1 MTKEVNHKYY
11 IQNII
16 FSFIII
22 DTRFSN
28 DNSELTLSEQIFDS
42 KIWRKDQSL
51 HKKDDSIG
59 NVKNKNDTNKN
70 KESNTN
76 NLNENNFSLNENFFN
91 QNTYIYEKNN
101 YGQKEFTENSRKLFT
116 FDQKEKISNTQK
128 VNNDVQSNIYNS
140 NNKQDNLSS
149 SMASLGISSLNKKL
163 PFSLQSKPF
172 NLNKKINTNENNKY
186 MNNNFSGNN
195 YNIHNISKLPLSKK
209 DKDLFSKIKEKVTK
223 ENLSPKNIK
232 KIKES
237 DKKLEKNISEPSS
250 KSSNSNTN
258 DDQILDNKIDENPDK
273 KDSNDDEDD
282 ILSEQKDEMEEGDN
296 KFLNINKVDSIKIHS
311 NFIPGHNYTG
321 SGFSHNSNTSSN
333 KSSINKKCNTEPNN
347 PQLYM
352 NDCPSGRSNNSGNQ
366 FVQGR
371 FGYGGGGYDNFYPG
385 RVYNPHSNYGYPFKS
400 SFLSTNTNSHNQ
412 SGQRFDSSYSSES
425 GQSPHFLGNMQSA
438 RYNNP
443 YQNNNTLPNN
453 NYIFPFVS
461 SVTPIGNRHVYTSS
475 FNSNESLFSRQPFSV
490 NTSSPYNKPEYKYGN
505 NNYGTKKENQVIN
518 LEEVALGKEN
528 RTTVMIRNIPIKY
541 DTTILEKEL
550 EPFEGKYD
558 CLYMPYDYDNEGNKG
573 YAFLNLTNP
582 YHVLLFYEYFNNRD
596 CLYFESKK
604 ICGLNYANFQGI
616 EEIKKHAKNYK
627 GKKKPVFFIC
637 TKDDHTNNIIEIPMK
652 YLSSVMKANPKMKYH
667 ENKMKNTFIV
677 DSFN

>member
-1 MTKEVNHKYY
+1 
-11 IQNII
+11 
-16 FSFIII
+16 
-22 DTRFSN
+22 
-28 DNSELTLSEQIFDS
+28 
-42 KIWRKDQSL
+42 
-51 HKKDDSIG
+51 
-59 NVKNKNDTNKN
+59 
-70 KESNTN
+70 
-76 NLNENNFSLNENFFN
+76 
-91 QNTYIYEKNN
+91 
-101 YGQKEFTENSRKLFT
+101 
-116 FDQKEKISNTQK
+116 
-128 VNNDVQSNIYNS
+128 
-140 NNKQDNLSS
+140 
-149 SMASLGISSLNKKL
+149 MASLGISSLNKKL

-282 ILSEQKDEMEEGDN
+282 ILSEQKDEMEEGDS

-596 CLYFESKK
+596 WLYFESKK

>member
-1 MTKEVNHKYY
+1 M
-11 IQNII
+11 
-16 FSFIII
+16 
-22 DTRFSN
+22 
-28 DNSELTLSEQIFDS
+28 
-42 KIWRKDQSL
+42 
-51 HKKDDSIG
+51 HKKDDSLG
-59 NVKNKNDTNKN
+59 NIKSKHEMNKN
-70 KESNTN
+70 KESNMNTN
-76 NLNENNFSLNENFFN
+76 NENNFALNENNCFQNASFFGENMTNFEK
-91 QNTYIYEKNN
+91 QNLQNAGHPRNANPKKFIQNVP
-101 YGQKEFTENSRKLFT
+101 YG
-116 FDQKEKISNTQK
+116 
-128 VNNDVQSNIYNS
+128 VNADIESNIYNAS
-140 NNKQDNLSS
+140 NKQNNNLSS

-172 NLNKKINTNENNKY
+172 NLNKKINRDEKNKY
-186 MNNNFSGNN
+186 INNNTSGNN
-195 YNIHNISKLPLSKK
+195 YNIHNISKLPQSKK
-209 DKDLFSKIKEKVTK
+209 EKDLFSKIKEKVTK
-223 ENLSPKNIK
+223 EKLSPKNIK
-232 KIKES
+232 QIQES
-237 DKKLEKNISEPSS
+237 DKKLEKNISDPSS

-258 DDQILDNKIDENPDK
+258 EDQILDGKIDENPDK

-296 KFLNINKVDSIKIHS
+296 KYLNINKVDSIKIHS

-371 FGYGGGGYDNFYPG
+371 FNYGGGGYDNFYPG
-385 RVYNPHSNYGYPFKS
+385 RVYNPHTNYGYPFKS

-412 SGQRFDSSYSSES
+412 SGQRIDSSYSSES
-425 GQSPHFLGNMQSA
+425 QSPHFLST

-443 YQNNNTLPNN
+443 SQNNNTLPNN

-461 SVTPIGNRHVYTSS
+461 SVTPIGNRHIYTSS
-475 FNSNESLFSRQPFSV
+475 FNSNESIFSRQQPFSINS
-490 NTSSPYNKPEYKYGN
+490 NTYNKTDYNKYG

-518 LEEVALGKEN
+518 LEDVALGKET

-541 DTTILEKEL
+541 DTIILEKEL

-573 YAFLNLTNP
+573 YAFLNLKNP

-596 CLYFESKK
+596 WLYFESKK

-616 EEIKKHAKNYK
+616 DEIKKHAKNYK

-652 YLSSVMKANPKMKYH
+652 YLTLVMKANPKMKYH
-667 ENKMKNTFIV
+667 ENKLKNTFIV